1 MQAPSIESSIV
12 NSESAQS
19 SIQLET
25 PMKAFKKL
33 YLILILLGAIA
44 LAFGGPLGIIFGI
57 VSGWAAAY
65 LTLQAISGFKL
76 MKLNFKDYPLSN
88 SITDDQ
94 LYNHLSSLNLHPD
107 FKLEQGVWGIRVVFK
122 NTIAHTIHID
132 QKKQTYS
139 IISKLTKKNLIKK
152 RHNPGVTEYSFAFT
166 AVPIIKQVVDEAA
179 VSLSENNSSYAKSS
193 ELGLQELEVT

>member
-1 MQAPSIESSIV
+1 MQVQSNELSVA

-33 YLILILLGAIA
+33 YLILILLGVIA
-44 LAFGGPLGIIFGI
+44 LAFGGPLGIVFGI
-57 VSGWAAAY
+57 VIGWAAAY

-76 MKLNFKDYPLSN
+76 MKLNFKDYPLP
-88 SITDDQ
+88 TAVTTDQ
-94 LYNHLSSLNLHPD
+94 LYEHLSSVSLHPD
-107 FKLEQGVWGIRVVFK
+107 FKVEKGVWGVRFIFK
-122 NTIAHTIHID
+122 KTTAHKIHID

-152 RHNPGVTEYSFAFT
+152 QHNPGVTEYSFAFT
-166 AVPIIKQVVDEAA
+166 AVPYIKQVVDEA
-179 VSLSENNSSYAKSS
+179 VISLSGNNSSCAKST
-193 ELGLQELEVT
+193 E